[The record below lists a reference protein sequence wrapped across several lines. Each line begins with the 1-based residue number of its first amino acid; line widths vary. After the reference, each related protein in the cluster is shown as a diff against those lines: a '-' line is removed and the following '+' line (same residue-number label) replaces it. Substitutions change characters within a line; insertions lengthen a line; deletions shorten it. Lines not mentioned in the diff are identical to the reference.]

1 MVSLINEVSAA
12 KARCAG
18 FTYIALLLAFAAAGI
33 FMLAV
38 SEVWQTALKREKED
52 ELLYAGDQIRQAL
65 TRYAMSA
72 PGGERY
78 PRRLEDL
85 LRDPRYPLPRR
96 YLRQVYR
103 DPMTPSGEWALVRT
117 GEFITGV
124 HSQSEEQPLK
134 TAAFRF
140 ADRAFE
146 GKEKYSEWI
155 FLLVEPARVTRARTA
170 TTPAAAKTTA
180 TPTTT
185 TPKPAT
191 PPTRA
196 PVRPAAPPTRR

>member
-1 MVSLINEVSAA
+1 MV
-12 KARCAG
+12 
-18 FTYIALLLAFAAAGI
+18 
-33 FMLAV
+33 AV
-38 SEVWQTALKREKED
+38 SEVWQTTLKREKED

-103 DPMTPSGEWALVRT
+103 DPMTPSGEWELVKT

-124 HSQSEEQPLK
+124 HSQSDEEPLK
-134 TAAFRF
+134 SAEFRLR
-140 ADRAFE
+140 DRAFE
-146 GKEKYSEWI
+146 GKTKYSEWVFI
-155 FLLVEPARVTRARTA
+155 MVEPARAARTA
-170 TTPAAAKTTA
+170 AKTAAPT
-180 TPTTT
+180 TKTTTTTTTTT
-185 TPKPAT
+185 TPRSP
-191 PPTRA
+191 
-196 PVRPAAPPTRR
+196 APPPAPAWPRLGLPPR

>member
-1 MVSLINEVSAA
+1 MV
-12 KARCAG
+12 
-18 FTYIALLLAFAAAGI
+18 
-33 FMLAV
+33 AV
-38 SEVWQTALKREKED
+38 SEVWQTALKRQKEE

-103 DPMTPSGEWALVRT
+103 DPMTPDGEWALVKT
-117 GEFITGV
+117 GDFITGV
-124 HSQSEEQPLK
+124 HSQSDAEPMK

-155 FLLVEPARVTRARTA
+155 FMMVDPARVTRARTA
-170 TTPAAAKTTA
+170 TTTPAPKTA
-180 TPTTT
+180 TTTTT
-185 TPKPAT
+185 TPA
-191 PPTRA
+191 A
-196 PVRPAAPPTRR
+196 PRTLVRPAAPPTRR